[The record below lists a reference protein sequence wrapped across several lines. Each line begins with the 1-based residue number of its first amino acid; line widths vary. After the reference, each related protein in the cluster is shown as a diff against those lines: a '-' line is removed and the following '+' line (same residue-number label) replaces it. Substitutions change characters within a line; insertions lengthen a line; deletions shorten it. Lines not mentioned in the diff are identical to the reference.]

1 MPATDKNI
9 PLTAA
14 QQAEIERRLQGAA
27 RENRIPC
34 ATALAIAKSLG
45 VDPGAVGKAAN
56 ALNIRISRCQLG
68 CF

>member
-1 MPATDKNI
+1 MPITEKNV

-14 QQAEIERRLQGAA
+14 QQEEIEKRLRGAA

-34 ATALAIAKSLG
+34 ATALAIARSLG

-56 ALNIRISRCQLG
+56 TLNIRISRCQLG

>member
-1 MPATDKNI
+1 M

-14 QQAEIERRLQGAA
+14 QQAEIEKRLQGAA

-56 ALNIRISRCQLG
+56 LLNIRISRCQLG